1 MLILYAFTY
10 FTFTFF
16 HNSLP
21 DDDGDDNDDDGPY
34 HTGSVC
40 SYCELCEVR
49 LKLKDR
55 NVVIKPLNKSLKTQ
69 TVANDSSD
77 N

>member
-10 FTFTFF
+10 FSFTFF

-21 DDDGDDNDDDGPY
+21 DDDDGDDDEGDDDGPY

-49 LKLKDR
+49 F
-55 NVVIKPLNKSLKTQ
+55 
-69 TVANDSSD
+69 
-77 N
+77 